1 MSPLLEVLC
10 MVYRPSLAA
19 LVVLLPLSAGA
30 QSAAQPAITPSA
42 EPAVASLSILPRE
55 RTMRARDTMRLR
67 VRALDA
73 QGKEVPG
80 AVIRVQ
86 RAGGF
91 FEGAVDPDGLIRS
104 GSTGTLPVAVSATQV
119 GRKPVIEMLEIKM
132 VPGPAHH
139 IDVTT
144 PVATL
149 AIGQRMRYLATA
161 YDDGNDKRDDR
172 VLWTSSNPA
181 VVSISR
187 DGLASAVAA
196 GSAKLIA
203 TAGSVT
209 KEVAVTVPARRIA
222 SLEVTPSVADARTG
236 DVVHFA
242 ARPKDAAGRAI
253 EGLTPIWS
261 FSPGQG
267 MIGAD
272 GGFVGYEQ
280 GTYTVTASFGTQTA
294 EATVTLKARDVRRP
308 LEVIG
313 RSARKRFTTEEV
325 WLHPNGKVAYLGS
338 GSGGDLFYTL
348 DISNPANPIVSDS
361 MVLNTRRVNDL
372 MTNAEGTIL
381 VNTREGASDRKN
393 GIVISS
399 LADPL
404 HPVKIAEFTEGMTAG
419 VHSAFV
425 YTQPKFGTH
434 VYATNDGTGAFH
446 IIDISDPYKP
456 KQVAEWRTPR
466 PDAGRSLHDVDV
478 QDGLAY
484 LSYWN
489 DGLIILDVGNGIKG
503 GSPSN
508 PVLVSQYKYDLND
521 LYRQVE
527 LAGGPGFIRGTHTA
541 WRHKNYVFIADEV
554 FPSSG
559 VQGAKDASAGRAYGR
574 LQVVDVSDYANPK
587 SVAFYEP
594 EFGGVH
600 NIWIAGDTLYMGA
613 YNAGFRTFDIS
624 GELRGDLR
632 AQQREMAH
640 LNTADMDGFVK
651 NAAMTWGVVVRD
663 GLAYV
668 NDMYNG
674 LWIVRMKPKRGI
686 TP

>member
-1 MSPLLEVLC
+1 MS
-10 MVYRPSLAA
+10 RSTTAA
-19 LVVLLPLSAGA
+19 VLLALSPAGLHA
-30 QSAAQPAITPSA
+30 QSPAQPAPGPEI
-42 EPAVASLSILPRE
+42 ASLQISPSE
-55 RTMRARDTMRLR
+55 RSMKARDTMRLR

-73 QGKEVPG
+73 NGNEVPG
-80 AVIRVQ
+80 AVVRFA
-86 RAGGF
+86 RAGGY
-91 FEGAVDPDGLIRS
+91 FEGNVEEDGLIRS
-104 GSTGTLPVAVSATQV
+104 GSTGTLPVMVSATQP
-119 GRKPVIEMLEIKM
+119 GRRPVVQRLEIRM
-132 VPGPAHH
+132 VPGPADH

-144 PVATL
+144 PIATL
-149 AIGQRMRYLATA
+149 ALGQRMRYLATA
-161 YDDGNDKRDDR
+161 YDNGNDKRDDR

-181 VVSISR
+181 VVQVSR
-187 DGLASAVAA
+187 DGLARAVAP

-203 TAGSVT
+203 TAGTAS
-209 KEVAVTVPARRIA
+209 KEILVTVPSRRIA
-222 SLEVTPSVADARTG
+222 SLEVSPASADARTG
-236 DVVHFA
+236 DVIRFTA
-242 ARPKDAAGRAI
+242 KPKDASGRAI
-253 EGLTPIWS
+253 DGLTPIWS

-294 EATVTLKARDVRRP
+294 EATVTLSARDVRRP
-308 LEVIG
+308 LEVVG

-372 MTNAEGTIL
+372 MTNADGTIL

-446 IIDISDPYKP
+446 IIDISNPYKP
-456 KQVAEWRTPR
+456 KQVSEWRSPR

-508 PVLVSQYKYDLND
+508 PVVVSQYKYDLND

-632 AQQREMAH
+632 AQQREIAH
-640 LNTADMDGFVK
+640 LNTADMEGFVK
-651 NAAMTWGVVVRD
+651 NSAMTWGVVVRD